1 MKLSAILNELLDPSS
16 SEAYEVEG
24 PKRTSHSFSDGTT
37 ETNYKWSYK
46 NVKKQ
51 KMEIEI
57 NFEHD
62 ENKQDAKMMISF
74 GRAVKSSDIDSKYSV
89 MTGAGDLKR
98 ILKTVI
104 DAAEYVIAKE
114 LPGVGKGGLLKVG
127 FEPAD
132 DRRERVYR
140 YFIETNFPDFKED
153 EDRKGYGFTIRW
165 FINQNYQPP
174 QKETSSED

>member
-1 MKLSAILNELLDPSS
+1 MKLSKILKELLDPSS

-37 ETNYKWSYK
+37 ETNYKWFYK
-46 NVKKQ
+46 NVKGQ

-62 ENKQDAKMMISF
+62 QDKQDAMMLISF
-74 GRAVKSSDIDSKYSV
+74 GKAVKSSAIQNKYSV

-114 LPGVGKGGLLKVG
+114 LPGAGKGGLLKVG

-132 DRRERVYR
+132 ERRERIYR

-153 EDRKGYGFTIRW
+153 EEGREEGFTFKW
-165 FINQNYQPP
+165 FVNQNYQPP
-174 QKETSSED
+174 QTETSPED